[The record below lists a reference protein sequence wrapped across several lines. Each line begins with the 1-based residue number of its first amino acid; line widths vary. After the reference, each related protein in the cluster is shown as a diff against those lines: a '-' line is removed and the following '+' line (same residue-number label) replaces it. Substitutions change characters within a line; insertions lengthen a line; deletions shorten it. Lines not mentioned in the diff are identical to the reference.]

1 MSSLSAVPE
10 WLEHQPVCCAHCN
23 ALMFRPQ
30 IYVAIESRKREV
42 LDKHLDMIV
51 GQTERFSKMLAQVS
65 NVFVMPSV
73 DMQVGQPTCGA
84 CKQARMRHGL
94 CTCTAS

>member
-1 MSSLSAVPE
+1 V
-10 WLEHQPVCCAHCN
+10 
-23 ALMFRPQ
+23 Q

-65 NVFVMPSV
+65 RCLHWEAGFCCRMTRAGWEHV
-73 DMQVGQPTCGA
+73 QVQLVPQVSHC
-84 CKQARMRHGL
+84 
-94 CTCTAS
+94 